1 MSYVFSPSDPSD
13 RHLTEVERQ
22 DWLRDLEDKKD
33 DFPYIAL
40 TRAQMKLLKQ
50 SEKDVVLVTPENE
63 NDVDVLSDHRFIYVL
78 ANDGKRGCIIRQR
91 GANYIAYVQ
100 KESKTAKSITARDCF
115 VALISAIFGFLLNCL
130 FSG

>member
-1 MSYVFSPSDPSD
+1 MSYVFRPSDPSD

-50 SEKDVVLVTPENE
+50 SKKDAVLVTPENE
-63 NDVDVLSDHRFIYVL
+63 NDVNVLSDHRFIYVL
-78 ANDGKRGCIIRQR
+78 VNDGKRGCIVRQR

-100 KESKTAKSITARDCF
+100 KESKTARSITARDCF

>member
-1 MSYVFSPSDPSD
+1 MSYVFRPSDPND

-50 SEKDVVLVTPENE
+50 SKKDAVLVTPENE

-78 ANDGKRGCIIRQR
+78 VNDGKRGCIVRQR
-91 GANYIAYVQ
+91 GANYLSYVQ
-100 KESKTAKSITARDCF
+100 KESKTARSITARDCF
-115 VALISAIFGFLLNCL
+115 VALISAIFGFVLNCL